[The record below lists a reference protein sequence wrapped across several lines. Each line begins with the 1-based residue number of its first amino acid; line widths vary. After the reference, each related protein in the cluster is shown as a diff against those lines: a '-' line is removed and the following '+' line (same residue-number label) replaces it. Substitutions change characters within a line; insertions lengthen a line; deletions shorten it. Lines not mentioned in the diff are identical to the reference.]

1 MADGERESESRA
13 STRGH
18 DDDDAKK
25 KKNSGGSRSLSL
37 LFVRSPRVIFASLLL
52 PEPRPLFV
60 MTAIDATTWIGLAVA
75 VVAIVVVLLLRRRQA
90 NAAPATAAP
99 PAKQA
104 AAKPSKPA
112 TGAARAAQ
120 PKASKHEASGGRMRG
135 RSKHEHP
142 LWRSSLSEHTD
153 AVTSVAFTPASA
165 RVHLV
170 ATSSLDR
177 TVRIWSGQT
186 LLSTDRRYGAARLV
200 VPVDGS

>member
-1 MADGERESESRA
+1 
-13 STRGH
+13 
-18 DDDDAKK
+18 
-25 KKNSGGSRSLSL
+25 
-37 LFVRSPRVIFASLLL
+37 
-52 PEPRPLFV
+52 